1 MRMLLAFLLISQ
13 YMLGAS
19 KWESRHFE
27 TTDNGFM
34 DASAPDSLLGILC
47 GVRDNVGG
55 IIYKTTAGGT
65 TWQEN
70 HPWTINQCMFVFGM
84 HFHSA
89 STGYVSAMGLIAS
102 IFPSAVLYKT
112 TDGGNSWVNVYG
124 LTFEF
129 IGKMWDDVFFFDENN
144 GWLAGANSD
153 IRRTTNGGTTWTT
166 QSAPVN
172 SSLKDMHFLNVNEG
186 WIVGG
191 DYDSITGQG
200 TNGVILHTTNGGA
213 NWVAQISGVPYQF
226 YGVHFIDN
234 LNGWVCGYKDT
245 LSPGVFYRTT
255 DGGSN
260 WTEIMAPSVSI
271 GKYGLFSI
279 EFVDAQNGF
288 ASGGGNRQ
296 GWSGSH
302 FGIFL
307 KTTNSGNDWV
317 VDTVVFDNS
326 PWGLSPMG
334 MNMFNARWG
343 YAGGTR
349 LSAYRYSPL
358 NVSVAEQHQGIVET
372 DRIPSILRTG
382 QEIMLGDKNTP
393 SFVKIEIYDVAGRR
407 LFSRQIHQACRILLP
422 ALESGCYF
430 LGLTT
435 KNGTYLTKKII
446 VI

>member
-34 DASAPDSLLGILC
+34 DAAAPDSLLGILC

-55 IIYKTTAGGT
+55 IIYKTNDGGT
-65 TWQEN
+65 TWQEI
-70 HPWTINQCMFVFGM
+70 HPWTINQCMFAFGM
-84 HFHSA
+84 HFTNV
-89 STGYVSAMGLIAS
+89 STGYVVGMGLIAT
-102 IFPSAVLYKT
+102 IFPAAVLYKT
-112 TDGGNSWVNVYG
+112 TDGGNSWVNAYG

-153 IRRTTNGGTTWTT
+153 IRKTTNGGTIWTT
-166 QSAPVN
+166 QTAPVN
-172 SSLKDMHFLNVNEG
+172 GSLKCIHFINTNEG

-200 TNGVILHTTNGGA
+200 VNGIILHTTNGGT
-213 NWVAQISGVPYQF
+213 NWVAQVSGAPYQF
-226 YGVHFIDN
+226 FGVHFIDN

-245 LSPGVFYRTT
+245 MSPGVFYKTT
-255 DGGSN
+255 DGGNN
-260 WTEIMAPSVSI
+260 WFEVMAPGVAI
-271 GKYGLFSI
+271 GKYGLFSVK
-279 EFVDAQNGF
+279 FVDSQNGF
-288 ASGGGNRQ
+288 AAGGGNRQ

-307 KTTNSGNDWV
+307 KTTNGGNNWV
-317 VDTVVFDNS
+317 VDTVIFDNS

-334 MNMFNARWG
+334 IDMFNTRWG

-358 NVSVAEQHQGIVET
+358 NVSVEEQEQNIVEA
-372 DRIPSILRTG
+372 DWIPSILRSGKEIVLSDKHTG
-382 QEIMLGDKNTP
+382 SLVRME
-393 SFVKIEIYDVAGRR
+393 VYDVAGRR
-407 LFSRQIHQACRILLP
+407 LFCGEIRPGCRLFLP
-422 ALESGCYF
+422 ELTNGCYF
-430 LGLTT
+430 LKFVTR
-435 KNGTYLTKKII
+435 NGNYLTKKIV